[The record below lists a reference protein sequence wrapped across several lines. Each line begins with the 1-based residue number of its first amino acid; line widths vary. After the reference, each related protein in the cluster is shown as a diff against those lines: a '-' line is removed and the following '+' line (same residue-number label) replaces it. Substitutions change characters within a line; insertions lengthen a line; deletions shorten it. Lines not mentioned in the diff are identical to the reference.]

1 MSYGCLFGN
10 YDRIF
15 INYGIL
21 FRNYD
26 RIFVSYIFL
35 FMNYGKLFMNNSFIF
50 GSYLRILERKC
61 CFYAK
66 NEVFFRRKGGFD
78 EGYVSNAEGYYEM
91 AAAKG
96 ER

>member
-26 RIFVSYIFL
+26 RIFVSYTFL

-78 EGYVSNAEGYYEM
+78 EGYVSSAEGYYEM
-91 AAAKG
+91 AAATIM
-96 ER
+96 